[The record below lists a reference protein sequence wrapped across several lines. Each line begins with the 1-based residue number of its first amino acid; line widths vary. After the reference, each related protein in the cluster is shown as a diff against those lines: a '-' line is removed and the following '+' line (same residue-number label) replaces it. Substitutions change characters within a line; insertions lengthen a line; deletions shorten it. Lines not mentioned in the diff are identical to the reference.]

1 MEFQVK
7 VFQDYIPH
15 AAVTLLSKYVK
26 RWKVNL
32 IIKQRRITKY
42 GDFKLFSE
50 GVHQISVNNSEN
62 PYRFL
67 ITVIHEI
74 AHLVAFKEFGYSIK
88 PHGKEWKR
96 CYQKLMG
103 PFLKPEIFPQDLL
116 NLLKNHFKN
125 PKASTD
131 SDFNL
136 VIELNKFD
144 PKTEKNY
151 IFELDF
157 GAVFEIHNGRK
168 FILGSKR
175 KKRFECKEI
184 STQRK
189 YLFSPH
195 ARVKKLVR
203 NG

>member
-1 MEFQVK
+1 M
-7 VFQDYIPH
+7 
-15 AAVTLLSKYVK
+15 
-26 RWKVNL
+26 
-32 IIKQRRITKY
+32 
-42 GDFKLFSE
+42 
-50 GVHQISVNNSEN
+50 
-62 PYRFL
+62 
-67 ITVIHEI
+67 
-74 AHLVAFKEFGYSIK
+74 
-88 PHGKEWKR
+88 
-96 CYQKLMG
+96 
-103 PFLKPEIFPQDLL
+103 
-116 NLLKNHFKN
+116 KNHFKN
-125 PKASTD
+125 PKASSD

-136 VIELNKFD
+136 VVELNKFD

-157 GAVFEIHNGRK
+157 GAVFEIHNGKK

-175 KKRFECKEI
+175 KKRFECEEI

>member
-7 VFQDYIPH
+7 VFQDYVPH
-15 AAVTLLSKYVK
+15 AAVTLLSKYIK
-26 RWKVNL
+26 HWKVNL
-32 IIKQRRITKY
+32 IIKQRRITKH

-50 GVHQISVNNSEN
+50 GLHQISVNNSEN

-103 PFLKPEIFPQDLL
+103 PFLRPEIFPQDLL

-125 PKASTD
+125 PKASSD

-136 VIELNKFD
+136 VVELNKFD

-168 FILGSKR
+168 FVLGSKR

-195 ARVKKLVR
+195 ARVKKLIK

>member
-1 MEFQVK
+1 
-7 VFQDYIPH
+7 
-15 AAVTLLSKYVK
+15 
-26 RWKVNL
+26 
-32 IIKQRRITKY
+32 
-42 GDFKLFSE
+42 
-50 GVHQISVNNSEN
+50 
-62 PYRFL
+62 
-67 ITVIHEI
+67 
-74 AHLVAFKEFGYSIK
+74 
-88 PHGKEWKR
+88 
-96 CYQKLMG
+96 MG
-103 PFLKPEIFPQDLL
+103 PFLRPEIFPQDLL
-116 NLLKNHFKN
+116 ILLENHFKN

-195 ARVKKLVR
+195 MLE
-203 NG
+203 